1 MNVTHRISILWLI
14 VIASYQLFAQPFN
27 RADTLRGMLTPER
40 KCYDVTFYDLDV
52 RIDPATKTINGA
64 NTITFRAVEDF
75 QKMQVDLHHLLAVKQ
90 VYRSGDDRLA
100 FQREGDAIFISFPEP
115 ITVGTLESITIEYGG
130 TPLVAAYPPWKGGL
144 IWAKTPS
151 GEDWVA
157 VACQGIGASVWWPN
171 KDHQSDEPDSM
182 MIRITAPPGLEN
194 VSNGRLRS
202 QTVLPDGWTR
212 YDWFVANPIN
222 NYCVTFNIGKFAHF
236 SEQYTSKID
245 GQTLTLDY
253 YVLPENLSKARE
265 QFRQVHGMLDAF
277 EHHFGK
283 YPFYDDGFKMIESPH
298 LGMEHQSAIAYGNH
312 YFNGYLGTSN
322 SAVGLKFDFI
332 IIHEAAHEW
341 WGNHVTANDVA
352 DLWIHESFGA
362 YAEAVYVEY
371 LWGYEEALKYING
384 KKPFVKYDRP
394 IQGIYNVNQEGSGD
408 MYNKGQ
414 LVLNTLRH
422 VIDRDTLWWEILRGL
437 QERFGMKSIDAVDVW
452 DYIEQQSGMALKP
465 FFEQY
470 FQHVDIPTLEV
481 MLVKQPGRHVMR
493 YRWKSDAEKFAM
505 PVKVTTAP
513 GQYTMIYPTTT
524 AQTMEIS
531 NALVPEEFR
540 VATDQFYVNPQIR
553 WQYMVENAPQQPPHR
568 RQ

>member
-1 MNVTHRISILWLI
+1 MNVTLRISTILLLLF
-14 VIASYQLFAQPFN
+14 ASLQISAQPFT
-27 RADTLRGMLTPER
+27 RADTLRGLLTGER
-40 KCYDVTFYDLDV
+40 KCYDITYYDLDL
-52 RIDPATKTINGA
+52 RIDPTTKSIEGKN
-64 NTITFRAVEDF
+64 NIFFRAVEDF
-75 QKMQVDLHHLLAVKQ
+75 WTMQIDLNHLLEVKQ
-90 VYRSGDDRLA
+90 VYRSTNEQLA
-100 FQREGDAIFISFPEP
+100 FRREGDAIFITFPKQ
-115 ITVGTLESITIEYGG
+115 ITAGTLENIIIEYGG
-130 TPLVAAYPPWKGGL
+130 KPLEAKYPPWKGGL
-144 IWAKTPS
+144 IWAKSPG

-194 VSNGRLRS
+194 ISNGRLRS
-202 QTVLPDGWTR
+202 KTLLPDGWTR
-212 YDWFVANPIN
+212 FDWFVANPIN
-222 NYCVTFNIGKFAHF
+222 NYCVTFNIGKFTHF
-236 SEQYTSKID
+236 GEEYISKID
-245 GQTLTLDY
+245 SSVLTLDY
-253 YVLPENLSKARE
+253 YVLPENVEKAKQ
-265 QFRQVHGMLDAF
+265 QFRQVRKMLEAF

-283 YPFYDDGFKMIESPH
+283 YPFYNDGFKLIESPH

-341 WGNHVTANDVA
+341 WGNNVTSNDVA

-371 LWGYEEALKYING
+371 FWGYEKALKYING
-384 KKPFVKYDRP
+384 KKPFVRYDRP
-394 IQGIYNVNQEGSGD
+394 IQGIYNVQNAGSGD

-422 VIDRDTLWWEILRGL
+422 AIHNDSLWWDILRGI
-437 QERFGMKSIDAVDVW
+437 QSRFAKSSIDAVDVW
-452 DYIEQQSGMALKP
+452 DYIEQRTGMSLRP
-465 FFEQY
+465 FFKQY
-470 FQHVDIPTLEV
+470 FQHVDIPELEI
-481 MLVKQPGRHVMR
+481 LLTKQPNRHTMR
-493 YRWKSDAEKFAM
+493 FRWKTDVEDFVM

-513 GQYTMIYPTTT
+513 NEFNIIYPTTS

-531 NALVPEEFR
+531 NELTPEEFR
-540 VATDQFYVNPQIR
+540 VATDQFYVSSRIR
-553 WQYMVENAPQQPPHR
+553 WQYMVEDPPQQPPHR